1 MDVVTQS
8 LLKEFSESQKL
19 NQMRQSEQFEAF
31 INYIVVS
38 DIYAEEFDF
47 GTVSTGQGEFGLDGI
62 AIIMNDVLVDDEE
75 QVDDLIN
82 HSPVLQIQF
91 MFIQTKSSSSF
102 DAGEM
107 SKFFQAVID
116 FFKPEVTFQQ
126 NDRIRELQKIK
137 NRIYDAAAKFTRGL
151 PKLSLHYATTGTWTE
166 DKNLCAIRDGFLA
179 QADALHI
186 FNSSTFHPLDAGKI
200 QKLYFQTKNAFR
212 ASINFPQ
219 NLPLPEIPNVREAY
233 IGLLPISEYAK
244 VITDDEGSVR
254 RRLFFD
260 NIRDF
265 QGDTPVN
272 LSIAST
278 LKSEKS
284 IEFPLR
290 NNGITIVTRKLQRV
304 GSLFTLEDFQIVN
317 GCQTSHVI
325 AANMTPS
332 SPITLLPIKIVA
344 TEDEEVTR
352 QVIIASNQQNRVDE
366 ETFWALDPIHKAIE
380 IYFDSKTGDQRLYY
394 ERRPG
399 QFNTVP
405 GIEKVRI
412 VTKDSLLKNYASMFI
427 EQPNQVG
434 RYYKDL
440 IPLIGKE
447 IFSSNHEVHSY
458 YTAAYSA
465 YRLEFMFRNRRIE
478 PLWKPFRF
486 QLVMAARLIIEQSMK
501 LDPTKKR
508 SQTYCDVIDAVM
520 ADPDKAQ
527 KLFELG
533 SEAISEAIPS
543 LKDQG
548 AAKDRRTAKMK
559 DMKDTLRSIIIAKY
573 SASPWN
579 SLPVRPGSDQAKCP
593 IDGGLSLK

>member
-1 MDVVTQS
+1 MSQGAWRGMDVTKS
-8 LLKEFSESQKL
+8 LLKEFSDSQKL
-19 NQMRQSEQFEAF
+19 DHLEQSEQFEAF
-31 INYIVVS
+31 VNYIVVS

-47 GTVSTGQGEFGLDGI
+47 GTVATGEGEFGLDGI
-62 AIIMNDVLVDDEE
+62 AILVNDALVDDDE
-75 QVDDLIN
+75 QAEDLIG
-82 HSPVLQIQF
+82 HSPVLQVQF
-91 MFIQTKSSSSF
+91 LFIQTKTSSSF
-102 DAGEM
+102 DAGDM

-126 NDRIRELQKIK
+126 NDRIRELQRIK

-151 PKLSLHYATTGTWTE
+151 PRLCLYYATTGTWTE
-166 DKNLCAIRDGFLA
+166 DKNLCAIKDGFLA
-179 QADALHI
+179 QVGALHI
-186 FNSSTFHPLDAGKI
+186 FDSSSFHPLDAGKI

-212 ASINFPQ
+212 VSVNFPQ

-233 IGLLPISEYAK
+233 IGLLPICEYAK
-244 VITDDEGSVR
+244 VITDDEGNIR

-272 LSIAST
+272 VSIAGT
-278 LKSEKS
+278 LKSDKS

-304 GSLFTLEDFQIVN
+304 GSLFTIEDFQIVN

-325 AANMTPS
+325 AANTTFS
-332 SPITLLPIKIVA
+332 NSKTLLPIKIVA
-344 TEDEEVTR
+344 TEDEDVTR
-352 QVIIASNQQNRVDE
+352 QVIIASNQQNKVDE

-380 IYFDSKTGDQRLYY
+380 IYFDSKMGDQRLYY

-399 QFNTVP
+399 QFNTVA

-412 VTKDSLLKNYASMFI
+412 ITKDSLLKNYASMFI

-447 IFSSNHEVHSY
+447 IFAPNHEVHSY

-465 YRLEFMFRNRRIE
+465 YRLEFMFRNRRME
-478 PLWKPFRF
+478 PQWKPFRF
-486 QLVMAARLIIEQSMK
+486 QLVMAARLIVERSMK
-501 LDPTKKR
+501 LDPMKKR
-508 SQTYCDVIDAVM
+508 TQAYCEAIDSVM
-520 ADPDKAQ
+520 IDPDKAQ

-533 SEAISEAIPS
+533 SDAISEAIPL
-543 LKDQG
+543 LKEQG
-548 AAKDRRTAKMK
+548 AARDRRTSKMK
-559 DMKDTLRSIIIAKY
+559 DMRDTLRTIIREKY
-573 SASPWN
+573 STIPWI
-579 SLPVRPGSDQAKCP
+579 P
-593 IDGGLSLK
+593 